1 TLNTELNALGQGES
15 GGPQFPNVRITAD
28 VPNNSVLIYARPDE
42 YKLIERT
49 LIQLDRPKLQVAIDV
64 TIAEVD
70 LNDQL
75 NYGVQFFLHGG
86 AISNTAAGQI
96 PSLINNVASNNGSSA
111 SSTTTTG
118 TGLSGALNIIAGN
131 PASPRVVINA
141 LSAIT
146 DVKILSNPSLVV
158 VDNGDASFEV

>member
-64 TIAEVD
+64 TIAEVT

-75 NYGVQFFLHGG
+75 NYGVQFFFAGG
-86 AISNTAAGQI
+86 AVSNTVSGTI
-96 PSLINNVASNNGSSA
+96 PSIINNVASNNRS
-111 SSTTTTG
+111 TTTG
-118 TGLSGALNIIAGN
+118 TGLSG
-131 PASPRVVINA
+131 
-141 LSAIT
+141 
-146 DVKILSNPSLVV
+146 
-158 VDNGDASFEV
+158 